1 MPPTR
6 ATAYDASLPSSPR
19 ILGIDPQ
26 GNVGQVQRSGLRMAA
41 PTCGAMAAWRDN
53 PRPGPGH
60 HIDRQDIERELFRE
74 RLAREYPAPA
84 RPAME
89 PLAATCRTVIE
100 SDFVSVARDLLER
113 PGSLTAVFTGVVLH
127 GHPSGDYIDPG
138 SAILC
143 DPARPARSVAA
154 PHRPGP
160 ARPDAARPA
169 QADRRGPREPGNH
182 VRATWQA
189 GRRSPRGSGH
199 PGAAAAGHG
208 SRAIRSAELHQ
219 QGSDRRGASE
229 PGHCPLPPAG
239 PDP

>member
-1 MPPTR
+1 MRRHWGAPFLLTSLAGLPTYGR
-6 ATAYDASLPSSPR
+6 SALTAAEQHAPDKGDGVRR
-19 ILGIDPQ
+19 IVAILITHLGIDPQ

-143 DPARPARSVAA
+143 DPARP
-154 PHRPGP
+154 GP
-160 ARPDAARPA
+160 LA
-169 QADRRGPREPGNH
+169 
-182 VRATWQA
+182 
-189 GRRSPRGSGH
+189 
-199 PGAAAAGHG
+199 
-208 SRAIRSAELHQ
+208 L
-219 QGSDRRGASE
+219 
-229 PGHCPLPPAG
+229 
-239 PDP
+239 